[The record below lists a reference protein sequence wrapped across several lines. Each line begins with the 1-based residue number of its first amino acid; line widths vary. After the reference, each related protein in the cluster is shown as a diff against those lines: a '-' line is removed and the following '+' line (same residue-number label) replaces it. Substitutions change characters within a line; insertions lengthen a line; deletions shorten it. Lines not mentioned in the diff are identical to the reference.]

1 MGSSEFP
8 SSEAQQQKAG
18 QSLSSDEIH
27 DFLPA
32 LISFCIGCGL
42 EMFASKRKMEH
53 TLSEDEASA
62 IVHTAY
68 RQFLEAVPSTDT
80 LLRVAKCGLSTATRG
95 TQPQVCGAV

>member
-1 MGSSEFP
+1 MGSSEFL

-18 QSLSSDEIH
+18 QSLSSDEMH

-32 LISFCIGCGL
+32 FISFCIAGGL

-62 IVHTAY
+62 IVHAAY
-68 RQFLEAVPSTDT
+68 RQFLEAAPSTDT
-80 LLRVAKCGLSTATRG
+80 MRHVAKCGLSTPTREHIL
-95 TQPQVCGAV
+95 